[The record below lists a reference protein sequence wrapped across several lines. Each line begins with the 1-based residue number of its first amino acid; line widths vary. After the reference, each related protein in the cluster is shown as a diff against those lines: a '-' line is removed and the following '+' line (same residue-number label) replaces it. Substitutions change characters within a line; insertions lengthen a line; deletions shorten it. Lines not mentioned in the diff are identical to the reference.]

1 VVPDP
6 SQRPEPSTHPWTLA
20 LISVGGMAGASARYA
35 LEEAWPHA
43 DGGLPWA
50 TLFINVSGCLLIGVL
65 MVAVTEAG
73 PRNPLW
79 RPVLGVGVLGGYTT
93 LSTYA
98 VQVQQA
104 VQAGAPGLA
113 LGYLFG
119 TVAAALVAVAVGT
132 LGARAVVA
140 ATVGR
145 PRRTGA

>member
-1 VVPDP
+1 MVPDP
-6 SQRPEPSTHPWTLA
+6 SRRAEPSTHPWTLA
-20 LISVGGMAGASARYA
+20 LIGVGGMVGASARYA

-73 PRNPLW
+73 PRHPLW

-104 VQAGAPGLA
+104 IEAGALVLA
-113 LGYLFG
+113 FGYLFG
-119 TVAAALVAVAVGT
+119 TVAAALVAVTVGT
-132 LGARAVVA
+132 QGARAVVA

-145 PRRTGA
+145 QRRTGD